1 MFLTRLIS
9 GAVLLALLIF
19 VILTGGNVLL
29 VFTGLISVIGQ
40 YELYRT
46 IKKEKSLPAVVS
58 YLAGL
63 VYLVLL
69 FLGKEDQ
76 LVLLSVV
83 YFLLLMV
90 VYVIRYPK
98 FVIEQMAVFFLGFF
112 YVNVML
118 SYLYQVR
125 EGKEGILTVW
135 LIIISA
141 WGSDTF
147 AYCTGML
154 IGKHKLP
161 SPLSPKKTIEGCVG
175 GVIGAALLGFVY
187 GTIFKDSIT
196 EFSSPQLLFAVAGAV
211 GSVIAQI
218 GDLCASAIKRNHE
231 IKDYGKLIPGH
242 GGILDRFDSIIF
254 TAPAVF
260 FLCNLF

>member
-1 MFLTRLIS
+1 MFRTRLIS
-9 GAVLLALLIF
+9 GAILLAILIF
-19 VILTGGNVLL
+19 VIVMGGNVLL
-29 VFTGLISVIGQ
+29 AFTGIITLIGQ
-40 YELYRT
+40 FELYRT
-46 IKKEKSLPAVVS
+46 IKLEKSIPAFVGYATTLT
-58 YLAGL
+58 YLIL
-63 VYLVLL
+63 LYL
-69 FLGKEDQ
+69 GRQDQ
-76 LVLLSVV
+76 LIMVSCIF
-83 YFLLLMV
+83 FLLLMT
-90 VYVIRYPK
+90 VYVLSYPR
-98 FVIEQMAVFFLGFF
+98 FVIEQMSVIFIGFF
-112 YVNVML
+112 YVTLML

-125 EGKEGILTVW
+125 MGKEGVLAVW

-141 WGSDTF
+141 WGSDTC

-175 GVIGAALLGFVY
+175 GVIGAALIGFIY
-187 GTIFKDSIT
+187 GMVFRDDIT
-196 EFSSPQLLFAVAGAV
+196 QISSPQIVFAVVGAV

-254 TAPAVF
+254 TAPVVY
-260 FLCNLF
+260 FLVALL